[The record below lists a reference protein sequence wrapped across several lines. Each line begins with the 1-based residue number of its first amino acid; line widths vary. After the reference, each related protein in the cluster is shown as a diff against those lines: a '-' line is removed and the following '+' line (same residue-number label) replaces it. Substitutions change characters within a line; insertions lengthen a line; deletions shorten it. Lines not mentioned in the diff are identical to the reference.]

1 MSEKNEFD
9 FEKDQNTNID
19 VTGGTDMDTNENENS
34 VQETVQQ
41 TGENGF
47 VMSVQPQPQNE
58 KQNQNNNPNNNQ
70 YNFVML
76 DKMI

>member
-41 TGENGF
+41 TDE
-47 VMSVQPQPQNE
+47 QNDCA
-58 KQNQNNNPNNNQ
+58 
-70 YNFVML
+70 V
-76 DKMI
+76 DRSTV

>member
-34 VQETVQQ
+34 VLIGICKDMQSYT
-41 TGENGF
+41 
-47 VMSVQPQPQNE
+47 
-58 KQNQNNNPNNNQ
+58 K
-70 YNFVML
+70 
-76 DKMI
+76 I

>member
-47 VMSVQPQPQNE
+47 FMSDITMQIILQINS
-58 KQNQNNNPNNNQ
+58 NNQ
-70 YNFVML
+70 HLHRRKRKNINY
-76 DKMI
+76 